1 MVNLEVIMMALV
13 KCYLRP
19 FFKFDSN
26 KYKPRLSA
34 EIRFEE
40 VESDYVANLGL
51 ETLCIETDSKIFQPL
66 CVINESYKWLISDLK
81 FYEILKSLV
90 DSEISKGDKTL
101 KSNYLLDIDLEELD
115 LGGNVNFMKGL
126 KKISK
131 VVGPDKTKTLI
142 EWVDN
147 GKSQNKN

>member
-1 MVNLEVIMMALV
+1 MALV

-19 FFKFDSN
+19 FLKSDSN
-26 KYKPRLSA
+26 KGKSRLSA

-51 ETLCIETDSKIFQPL
+51 ETLCIETNSKIFQPL
-66 CVINESYKWLISDLK
+66 CIINESYKWLISDFK

-90 DSEISKGDKTL
+90 DNEISKGDRTL
-101 KSNYLLDIDLEELD
+101 ESNYLLDIELEELD
-115 LGGNVNFMKGL
+115 LGTNVNFVKGL
-126 KKISK
+126 KKISN
-131 VVGPDKTKTLI
+131 VVGPEKTKTLI

-147 GKSQNKN
+147 GKSQNKD